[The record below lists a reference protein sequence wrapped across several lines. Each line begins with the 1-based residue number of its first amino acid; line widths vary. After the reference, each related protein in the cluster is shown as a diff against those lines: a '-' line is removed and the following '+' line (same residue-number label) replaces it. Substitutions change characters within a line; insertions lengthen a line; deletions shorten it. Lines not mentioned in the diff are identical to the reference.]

1 MLKYI
6 CIFIGGGLGSFARY
20 YVGILSGKLLG
31 ISYPF
36 GTLIANILGC
46 LFLGFILTLLM
57 NKTGTFHNNLKLFTA
72 TGIAGGFTTFSTF
85 SYETISLIKQGQI
98 IAGISYV
105 ILSILLGLAFMG
117 LGIYLARFI

>member
-6 CIFIGGGLGSFARY
+6 CIFIGGGLGSCARY
-20 YVGILSGKLLG
+20 YVGILGAKLLG
-31 ISYPF
+31 VNYPF
-36 GTLIANILGC
+36 GTLITNVLGC
-46 LFLGFILTLLM
+46 LFLGIVLTVLM
-57 NKTGTFHNNLKLFTA
+57 NKTGSLHNSLKLFMV

-98 IAGISYV
+98 FTGIGYIA
-105 ILSILLGLAFMG
+105 LSIVLGLAFMG